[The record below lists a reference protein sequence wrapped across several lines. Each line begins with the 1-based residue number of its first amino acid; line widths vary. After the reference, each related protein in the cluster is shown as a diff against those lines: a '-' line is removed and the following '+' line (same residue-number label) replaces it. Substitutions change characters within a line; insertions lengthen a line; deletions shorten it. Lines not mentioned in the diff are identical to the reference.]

1 MGIFRLVIAHP
12 CNPNTTRLVAEHLDP
27 GWLKQRGYEIARSLG
42 DQGALWKAEARGH
55 ASRLELQLHC
65 RTGHALAIVM
75 D

>member
-12 CNPNTTRLVAEHLDP
+12 CNPETTRLIAEHLDP

-42 DQGALWKAEARGH
+42 DQGALWKAGAQGQ
-55 ASRLELQLHC
+55 ASRPALQLHC
-65 RTGHALAIVM
+65 RTGHALTIIT